1 MACNK
6 PGSLAVV
13 DIIHRVYKRAISPLF
28 GNACRFYPS
37 CSDYAHEAIVRYGW
51 FRGGWL
57 AVKRLVK
64 CHPRNPG
71 GEDRV
76 P

>member
-1 MACNK
+1 MARHK

-13 DIIHRVYKRAISPLF
+13 DIIHRAYKRVISPLF

-71 GEDRV
+71 GEDQV